1 MEIITRP
8 DETETKMVVISGGT
22 LMKFLRRLA
31 WVATFIREMT
41 RQDGGSRL
49 VLFEE
54 ENQSRSLCPSAVCFA
69 RVTSVQTIPNI
80 ISLNIERTRP
90 NPAFVF
96 FFCQSD
102 RFGTVP
108 VPSSLLCRQFFNN
121 NSNNNNRI
129 NFSRIFSV
137 LSFINLLYRRS
148 YLVGSVIITP
158 IYTRVN
164 SLVYE
169 KLSSKS
175 F

>member
-22 LMKFLRRLA
+22 LMKFLKRLA
-31 WVATFIREMT
+31 FGGNFHQGNDKVGW
-41 RQDGGSRL
+41 RQQVSPFRGGESK
-49 VLFEE
+49 
-54 ENQSRSLCPSAVCFA
+54 S
-69 RVTSVQTIPNI
+69 
-80 ISLNIERTRP
+80 ISLSFGRVFRSRDFSSDDTEYHQPEYRANTPESSFR
-90 NPAFVF
+90 F

-121 NSNNNNRI
+121 NSNNNRI

-164 SLVYE
+164 SPVCE

>member
-96 FFCQSD
+96 FCQSD

-108 VPSSLLCRQFFNN
+108 IPSSLLCRQFFNN

-164 SLVYE
+164 SPVCE